1 MPIQY
6 RHTVARMPDGI
17 KIRIQGPAQRTVRHR
32 SDLAFEVGRDGF
44 HRARW
49 EGWTFKGDA
58 TRCWEING
66 SFHKAHHGGTNWQD
80 FTHAQFVDT
89 VRSLCDITGLH
100 PASLHL
106 AGLEIGVNVTP
117 PCPTKD
123 LLPCI
128 ALHRTSTPERMEGSA
143 RGITI
148 MHGKR
153 GRNYRFKVYDKAHQ
167 YGLPFELLRYEIA
180 ARQMRIL
187 QPCGVRTVADLLEP
201 STWHRLGAFL
211 LARFDE
217 LLIVEPHMP
226 TDTLRPAQRDLL
238 AQASD
243 PDYWQ
248 GMPRQRRSERRK
260 ILHNLFSRYASPN
273 LKATLRASIED
284 KLNEL
289 IADAQATT
297 PDIFAGGLDKAN
309 PDKCATWVKGENV
322 TGNGIGVTS
331 AEVGMMDPP
340 QPERMCRACGA
351 DIGHQHP
358 ASVYCS
364 EGRNGRMG
372 KSCRNRGS
380 NFTRTLR
387 VLEGRG
393 PLLFDH
399 TSYLRASLG
408 TPARRINSTTQ

>member
-1 MPIQY
+1 ML
-6 RHTVARMPDGI
+6 DGT

-32 SDLAFEVGRDGF
+32 PGLAFEVGRDGL

-49 EGWTFKGDA
+49 EGWTFEGDA

-80 FTHAQFVDT
+80 FTHPQFVAT

-106 AGLEIGVNVTP
+106 AGLEVGVNITP
-117 PCPTKD
+117 PCPTND
-123 LLPCI
+123 LLSCI
-128 ALHRTSTPERMEGSA
+128 ALHRTSTPDRMEGSA

-167 YGLPFELLRYEIA
+167 YGLPFELMRYEIA

-187 QPCGVRTVADLLEP
+187 RPCGVRTIADLLEP
-201 STWHRLGAFL
+201 STCSRLGAFL

-217 LLIVEPHMP
+217 LLIVEPHMH
-226 TDTLRPAQRDLL
+226 TDALRPAQRDLL
-238 AQASD
+238 DKASA
-243 PDYWQ
+243 PGYWQ

-260 ILHNLFSRYASPN
+260 ALHILFSRHASPN
-273 LKATLRASIED
+273 LKALLRASIED
-284 KLNEL
+284 KLDEL
-289 IADAQATT
+289 IADAKTTT
-297 PDIFAGGLDKAN
+297 PDIIAGGLDMAN

-322 TGNGIGVTS
+322 TGNAIGDTS
-331 AEVGMMDPP
+331 AEVGIMAP
-340 QPERMCRACGA
+340 QQTVRRCRTCGA

-358 ASVYCS
+358 GSLYCS
-364 EGRNGRMG
+364 EERNGRLG

-399 TSYLRASLG
+399 TSFIRASLG
-408 TPARRINSTTQ
+408 TPTRRIN

>member
-1 MPIQY
+1 MF
-6 RHTVARMPDGI
+6 DGT

-32 SDLAFEVGRDGF
+32 PGLAFEEGRDGL

-49 EGWTFKGDA
+49 EGWTFEGDA

-106 AGLEIGVNVTP
+106 AGLEVGVNITP
-117 PCPTKD
+117 PCPTND

-143 RGITI
+143 QGITI
-148 MHGKR
+148 MHGPR

-187 QPCGVRTVADLLEP
+187 APYDVRTVADLLDP
-201 STWHRLGAFL
+201 ATWHRLGAFL

-226 TDTLRPAQRDLL
+226 TDNLRPAQRDLL
-238 AQASD
+238 AKASA
-243 PDYWQ
+243 PGYWQ

-260 ILHNLFSRYASPN
+260 VLHNLFSRHASPN
-273 LKATLRASIED
+273 MKDLLRASIEN
-284 KLNEL
+284 KLCEL
-289 IADAQATT
+289 IPDAQTPT
-297 PDIFAGGLDKAN
+297 PDIFAGGVELPI
-309 PDKCATWVKGENV
+309 PDKYATWIKGENV
-322 TGNGIGVTS
+322 TGNVIGDTS
-331 AEVGMMDPP
+331 AEVGIMDPG
-340 QPERMCRACGA
+340 QPVRRCRTCGA
-351 DIGHQHP
+351 DIGHQHT
-358 ASVYCS
+358 ASLYCS
-364 EGRNGRMG
+364 ERRNGRMG

-399 TSYLRASLG
+399 TSFLRASLG
-408 TPARRINSTTQ
+408 TPARRINTSSP

>member
-1 MPIQY
+1 MF
-6 RHTVARMPDGI
+6 DGT

-32 SDLAFEVGRDGF
+32 PGLAFEEGRDGL

-49 EGWTFKGDA
+49 EGWTFEGDA

-80 FTHAQFVDT
+80 FTHAQFVAT

-106 AGLEIGVNVTP
+106 AGLEVGVNITP
-117 PCPTKD
+117 PCPTND

-128 ALHRTSTPERMEGSA
+128 ALHRTSTPERMEGRA

-148 MHGKR
+148 MHGQR

-167 YGLPFELLRYEIA
+167 NGLSFELLRYEIA
-180 ARQMRIL
+180 VRQMRIL
-187 QPCGVRTVADLLEP
+187 ASYGVRTAADLLEP
-201 STWHRLGAFL
+201 STWERLGAFL

-217 LLIVEPHMP
+217 LLIVEPHVP
-226 TDTLRPAQRDLL
+226 TDALRPAQRDLL
-238 AQASD
+238 AKATA
-243 PDYWQ
+243 PGYWQ

-260 ILHNLFSRYASPN
+260 ALHNLFSRYASPN
-273 LKATLRASIED
+273 LKALLRASITD
-284 KLNEL
+284 KLSEL
-289 IADAQATT
+289 IADAHTLT
-297 PDIFAGGLDKAN
+297 PDIFAGGMELPN
-309 PDKCATWVKGENV
+309 PDKYATWVKGENV
-322 TGNGIGVTS
+322 TGNGIGDTS
-331 AEVGMMDPP
+331 AEVGIVNAG
-340 QPERMCRACGA
+340 QPVRRCRACGA

-364 EGRNGRMG
+364 ERRIGRMG

-399 TSYLRASLG
+399 TSFIRASLG
-408 TPARRINSTTQ
+408 TPARRINSTTP